1 MTAMDTDVPTCRV
14 DTPITDVI
22 RTLDEHSAW
31 AQCVVVNDGD
41 VVLGVVTRQ
50 ASASSHP
57 VFEVMRHGPTT
68 VRPDAELDETLDR
81 MRKRNVRERI
91 VTDPTGR
98 LLGVLRL
105 PAE

>member
-1 MTAMDTDVPTCRV
+1 
-14 DTPITDVI
+14 
-22 RTLDEHSAW
+22 
-31 AQCVVVNDGD
+31 
-41 VVLGVVTRQ
+41 
-50 ASASSHP
+50 
-57 VFEVMRHGPTT
+57 